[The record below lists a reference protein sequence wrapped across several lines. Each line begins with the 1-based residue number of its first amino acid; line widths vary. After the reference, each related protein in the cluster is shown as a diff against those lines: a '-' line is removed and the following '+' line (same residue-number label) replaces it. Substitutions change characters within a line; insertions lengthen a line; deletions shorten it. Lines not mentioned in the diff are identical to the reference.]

1 MKMTEETTDKGI
13 IKYLSNLFGDKTNK
27 EQKKYKYIIMVALIL
42 ISILSYYFISKNEG
56 YYKNTIARIISVTET
71 KDYQSKD
78 MNGNV
83 EQIYKQNIKAIIVN
97 GVHKGEKIQL
107 TNMTSYS
114 QAYDLKYKVN
124 DEVFISISESADNQ
138 ILSAKILDFKRDKYI
153 VYIAILFI
161 LLILLIGGMKGLR
174 SLTSVI
180 VNIIIF
186 TVVIELHERG
196 WDLIVISSVASLFFI
211 VISISLVSGINK
223 KTISAMM
230 GTMAG
235 TLFSMLITVIVMVA
249 TNEKGIHYE
258 EMEFLT
264 LPPYQVFMAEILIG
278 TLGGTMD
285 IAISIS
291 SAIQEMVG
299 QNPGI
304 ERKALMQSGM
314 EIGKDIMGTM
324 ANTLAFAYISG
335 SIPMILLL
343 LKNGYA
349 FFYIISF
356 NLSLEIVRALTGSIG
371 IVVSIPITL
380 YISILLLSRNTI
392 GDVNS

>member
-1 MKMTEETTDKGI
+1 MAEATTDKGI
-13 IKYLSNLFGDKTNK
+13 IRYLINLFGDKTSNK
-27 EQKKYKYIIMVALIL
+27 HNKNSYVIIVVLIL
-42 ISILSYYFISKNEG
+42 VSILSYYIISKDEG
-56 YYKNTIARIISVTET
+56 YYKNTIAKITSVTET
-71 KDYQSKD
+71 KDHQSQD

-97 GVHKGEKIQL
+97 GKYKGTEIQL
-107 TNMTSYS
+107 TNITSYS
-114 QAYDLKYKVN
+114 QTYDLKYKVN

-138 ILSAKILDFKRDKYI
+138 IVSAKILDLKRDKYI
-153 VYIAILFI
+153 AYIAILFI

-186 TVVIELHERG
+186 SIAIELYKRG
-196 WDLIVISSVASLFFI
+196 WNLIVASSIASLFFI

-223 KTISAMM
+223 KTLSAMI
-230 GTMAG
+230 GTVAG
-235 TLFSMLITVIVMVA
+235 TLFSMIVTLIVIAV
-249 TNEKGIHYE
+249 TNGNGIHYE

-264 LPPYQVFMAEILIG
+264 LLPYKVFIVEILIG
-278 TLGGTMD
+278 TLGGIMD

-291 SAIQEMVG
+291 SAIHEMVNR
-299 QNPGI
+299 NPCI
-304 ERKALMQSGM
+304 ERKALLKSGL

-324 ANTLAFAYISG
+324 SNTLVFAYISG

-343 LKNGYA
+343 LRNGYSI
-349 FFYIISF
+349 FNVISF

-380 YISILLLSRNTI
+380 YISVLLLRKNTT
-392 GDVNS
+392 GDVNP